1 MATAAMESALI
12 VEVPAAEPVVGRY
25 RAELA
30 EHAKEL
36 AAVRTMVRGRA
47 ATLITAAREV
57 DLSHAVV
64 MRGILRRKT
73 K

>member
-1 MATAAMESALI
+1 
-12 VEVPAAEPVVGRY
+12 
-25 RAELA
+25 
-30 EHAKEL
+30 
-36 AAVRTMVRGRA
+36 MVRGRA